1 MPIKALLADTAF
13 DAESTRLLGQ
23 AYDLA
28 CSGLRDDGQPA
39 VVKEIIAKRIIELAS
54 DGERDPKKLSA
65 AVLTSLGLPIAK

>member
-13 DAESTRLLGQ
+13 DAKTTRLLGQ

-28 CSGLRDDGQPA
+28 CSELHDDGQPA

-65 AVLTSLGLPIAK
+65 AALTSLGLPIAK